1 MQLKRLIT
9 GLGLAA
15 GLVGIVFCGAVNAA
29 DKEPIRIGGLAT
41 LEGAFAVDGYDAMRG
56 IEMAL
61 KEFNYEIA
69 GHPLKLV
76 KASSD
81 ATPNSAVDAARKL
94 IEQDHV
100 DILVG
105 PLSGSEGI
113 AVKGYAK
120 KHPDKTFINGSSA
133 AQDTTLRDPAENFFR
148 FSTDGAQ
155 WMAGL
160 GNYVYN
166 TKGYRRIAIVSEDYS
181 FPYTQVFGFQ
191 FEFCRD
197 GGEVVHKHWVPIG
210 TKDYSAVIAQ
220 LPSDIDAIYVMLGGS
235 DAVNFLTQYRQY
247 GGDKPMIGSSVTV
260 DQTVLSSKGPFK
272 KYVVG
277 TPSAGPIAD
286 SWDNSRWQEFVER
299 YQKMFPDGFPTPSL
313 FAETYYVNTKAALL
327 ALQKVD
333 GDLSDGQKRFQKE
346 LANLTFETPTGP
358 VSLDQNREGISVNFV
373 TEVAE
378 KPNGEL
384 YNKVVKVIENVN
396 QTLGMDR
403 NEFLA
408 LGKVSRDTPS
418 CESLRNVG
426 K

>member
-1 MQLKRLIT
+1 MKLKRMMIGFGLIT
-9 GLGLAA
+9 GLLAM
-15 GLVGIVFCGAVNAA
+15 FSCGVANAA

-41 LEGAFAVDGYDAMRG
+41 LEGAFAVDGQDAMRG

-61 KEFNYEIA
+61 EEFHYKVA
-69 GHPLKLV
+69 GHPLKLI
-76 KASSD
+76 KASSN
-81 ATPNSAVDAARKL
+81 ATPSSAVDAARKL

-105 PLSGSEGI
+105 PLSGSEGL
-113 AVKGYAK
+113 AVKEYAK
-120 KHPDKTFINGSSA
+120 KHPDKTFVNGSSA
-133 AQDTTLRDPAENFFR
+133 AQDTTLRDPASNFFR

-160 GNYVYN
+160 GNYVYKH
-166 TKGYRRIAIVSEDYS
+166 KGYRRVAVVAEDYS

-197 GGEVVHKHWVPIG
+197 GGQVVKKYWVPIG
-210 TKDYSAVIAQ
+210 TKDYSSIIVQ
-220 LPSDIDAIYVMLGGS
+220 LPQDIDAIYVMLGGA
-235 DAVNFLTQYRQY
+235 DAVNFLTQYRQF
-247 GGDKPMIGSSVTV
+247 GGSKPMIGSSVTV

-286 SWDNSRWQEFVER
+286 SWDDPRWKAFVKR

-313 FAETYYVNTKAALL
+313 FAQTYYVNAKAALL

-333 GDLSDGQKRFQKE
+333 GDLSDGQKRFQKV
-346 LANLTFETPTGP
+346 LSQLSFDTPTGP
-358 VSLDQNREGISVNFV
+358 VSLDHNREGIATNFV
-373 TEVAE
+373 TEVGQ

-384 YNKVVKVIENVN
+384 YNKVVKVVKNVN
-396 QTLGMDR
+396 QTLGMERDA
-403 NEFLA
+403 FLA